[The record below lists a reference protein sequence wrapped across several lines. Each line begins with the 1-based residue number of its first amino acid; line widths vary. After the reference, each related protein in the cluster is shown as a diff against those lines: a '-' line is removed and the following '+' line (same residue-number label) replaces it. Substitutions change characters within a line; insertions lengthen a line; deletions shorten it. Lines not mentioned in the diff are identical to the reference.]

1 MLTNGYLTGITAW
14 IVTIRIRLYYRFV
27 LLAMISTERRK
38 PMPKQHPVIDT
49 DQNRRAGR
57 TICISKEPSY
67 ARNLTLR
74 VVFRNF
80 EPVSFRLPACK

>member
-1 MLTNGYLTGITAW
+1 
-14 IVTIRIRLYYRFV
+14 
-27 LLAMISTERRK
+27 
-38 PMPKQHPVIDT
+38 MPKQHPVIDT

-57 TICISKEPSY
+57 TIRISKEPSY